1 MADNK
6 GVLICGECADGSLA
20 SITSELLGIGRKLAN
35 ELGEELS
42 AVLLGDQVSAAAQE
56 AIAFGADKVY
66 VIDNPALKEYTTD
79 PYVAAMDKLCQ
90 EAKPNIL
97 LMGQTAMGRDLAPR
111 LAFRLGT
118 GLTTD
123 CIELGIDADS
133 KLMLQTKPVY
143 GGNALAIVVCEQTR
157 PQMATVRPKS
167 QEPLERDDSR
177 KGEVIAFDGGPDAS
191 KSRVQFLERKMTE
204 VEGIKLEDAEVVV
217 CGGRGIGGPENFP
230 QIQELAKI
238 LGGAMGATRP
248 PCDSGWVPA
257 TIQVGLTGKIVTPTL
272 YIGIA
277 VSGASQHLSG
287 CSGSKNIVAINKD
300 PDANI
305 FKVAQYGVV
314 GDYKKILPPFT
325 QKIKELLAG

>member
-6 GVLICGECADGSLA
+6 GVMICGECVEGNLA
-20 SITSELLGIGRKLAN
+20 SVSTELLGIGRKLAN
-35 ELGEELS
+35 DLGEELC
-42 AVLLGDQVSAAAQE
+42 AVVLGENVGKAAQD
-56 AIAFGADKVY
+56 AVAFGADKVY
-66 VIDNPALKEYTTD
+66 VIESPLLKEYVTD
-79 PYVAAMDKLCQ
+79 PYAAAMNKLCQ
-90 EAKPNIL
+90 EVKPNIL
-97 LMGQTAMGRDLAPR
+97 LMPQNAMGRDLAPR

-123 CIELGIDADS
+123 CIELAIDPET

-143 GGNALAIVVCEQTR
+143 GGNAIAIVVTEQAR

-167 QEPLERDDSR
+167 QNPLDRDDGR
-177 KGEVIAFDGGPDAS
+177 KGEIVKFDAGLDAAQVKS
-191 KSRVQFLERKMTE
+191 KFVERKMTE
-204 VEGIKLEDAEVVV
+204 VEGIKLEDAEVVI
-217 CGGRGIGGPENFP
+217 CGGRGIGGPENFS
-230 QIQELAKI
+230 QLQDLAKM
-238 LGGAMGATRP
+238 LGGAVGATRP

-272 YIGIA
+272 YIAIG

-314 GDYKKILPPFT
+314 GDYKKILPHFV
-325 QKIKELLAG
+325 QKVKELIAS